1 MAERRQVNLN
11 LGKVSATPSIQ
22 AVGGTNQAVV
32 PGVLKDNS
40 AMRLSRSLAQFSNIL
55 GQTSNINMQRGK
67 DAAEKLSSQ
76 EINDII
82 EGKIPAPTGG
92 ALGKLGF
99 QKAFHQIAAKRWF
112 DTTGVQKYAELE
124 SNLETKLDEFIRN
137 STPIEQVQS

>member
-1 MAERRQVNLN
+1 MAERKQVNLN

-40 AMRLSRSLAQFSNIL
+40 AMRLSRSLAQFIL

-82 EGKIPAPTGG
+82 EGKIPA
-92 ALGKLGF
+92 L
-99 QKAFHQIAAKRWF
+99 AK
-112 DTTGVQKYAELE
+112 K
-124 SNLETKLDEFIRN
+124 
-137 STPIEQVQS
+137 